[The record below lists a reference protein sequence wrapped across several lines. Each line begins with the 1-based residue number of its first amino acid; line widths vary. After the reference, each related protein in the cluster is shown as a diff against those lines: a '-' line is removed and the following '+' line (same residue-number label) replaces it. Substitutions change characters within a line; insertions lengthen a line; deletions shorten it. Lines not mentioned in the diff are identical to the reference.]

1 MSVTTSA
8 DGSRTVHLFIPLQS
22 LLDNKI
28 VIRAVTLEDVIR
40 WQAGEFSSP
49 LALLAML
56 CGIAEPIL
64 MTVRYPD
71 ADRLLGEF
79 AYQLPDAIRDDVM
92 RSNRIGRTVEPGTE
106 TMQGGEGA
114 PSGLEGGDDPS
125 LGLEGLD
132 G

>member
-92 RSNRIGRTVEPGTE
+92 RSKR
-106 TMQGGEGA
+106 
-114 PSGLEGGDDPS
+114 
-125 LGLEGLD
+125 LGQT
-132 G
+132 